1 VNVAVAEASVPLTGA
16 AATAAA
22 FPAGAPRA
30 SVLSSPDEIKRR
42 FALIVVGAA
51 VFGAVLGAHR
61 GGVQILYAAIKL
73 PLVVLLTAVVC
84 TPVLTSL
91 NRALGRRAHLR
102 EDLGLIL
109 ASLGRGCLVLVA
121 LAPVQ
126 LLAALARFDY
136 HRAIMLTVAC
146 CSVAGLAGLAVLVRG
161 LWQGSMRVLV
171 TAALLGVFALAGT
184 RMTWTL
190 RPYLVRPCEREVP
203 FLRAVDGSFTSSVGT
218 AMSSAQGRYR
228 SETCPDRTR
237 GYGRD

>member
-1 VNVAVAEASVPLTGA
+1 VNAAVAEVSGPLTGA
-16 AATAAA
+16 AATA
-22 FPAGAPRA
+22 GALTESDPSA
-30 SVLSSPDEIKRR
+30 PVLSSPAEVKRR
-42 FALIVVGAA
+42 FALIVIGAA

-109 ASLGRGCLVLVA
+109 ASLGRGCLVLA
-121 LAPVQ
+121 AMAPVQ
-126 LLAALARFDY
+126 LLAALAGLDY

-146 CSVAGLAGLAVLVRG
+146 CSVAGSAGLAVLVRG

-171 TAALLGVFALAGT
+171 TGALLGVFALAGT

-190 RPYLVRPCEREVP
+190 RPYLLRPCEREVP

-228 SETCPDRTR
+228 SETCPDRA
-237 GYGRD
+237 RDSGGF